1 MSNQKKLYLALSL
14 LAISLTPALVIGAQQ
29 QEKRDSQ
36 MTQKQMDEMN
46 RRGDK
51 HMGFD
56 HLKTTH
62 HFLLAKDGGAIQV
75 EANDAKDTES
85 RDQIRGH
92 LRHITMMFSDGNF
105 EVPMLIHEKTPPGTE
120 VMKRLK
126 KEISYKYKETDRGAV
141 IQISTGNT
149 QALQAIHE
157 FLKFQIKEHM
167 TGDPLEVGA
176 IIGRRKDTS
185 PSGQTRLDK

>member
-1 MSNQKKLYLALSL
+1 LF
-14 LAISLTPALVIGAQQ
+14 IHAQ
-29 QEKRDSQ
+29 Q

-75 EANDAKDTES
+75 EANAADDTES

-92 LRHITMMFSDGNF
+92 LRHITMMFSEGDF
-105 EVPMLIHEKTPPGTE
+105 ELPMLVHEKTPPGSK
-120 VMKRLK
+120 VMQQLK
-126 KEISYKYKETDRGAV
+126 GEISYEFKETERGAV
-141 IQISTGNT
+141 IQITTANK
-149 QALQAIHE
+149 QALQAIHK

-167 TGDPLEVGA
+167 TGDPLKVKEGN
-176 IIGRRKDTS
+176 
-185 PSGQTRLDK
+185 

>member
-1 MSNQKKLYLALSL
+1 MTNQKRAWL
-14 LAISLTPALVIGAQQ
+14 IIGIFGVSLTTALLLYAQK

-46 RRGDK
+46 ARGDK

-62 HFLLAKDGGAIQV
+62 HFLLKDDGGVIQV
-75 EANDAKDTES
+75 EANDPKDTDS

-92 LRHITMMFSDGNF
+92 LQHIAMMFSDGNL
-105 EVPMLIHEKTPPGTE
+105 EIPMLVHDKTPPGSE
-120 VMKRLK
+120 VMKKLK
-126 KEISYKYKETDRGAV
+126 ADITYKYDLTDRGAL
-141 IQISTGNT
+141 IRISSANPE
-149 QALQAIHE
+149 AVQAIQE

-167 TGDPLEVGA
+167 TGGS
-176 IIGRRKDTS
+176 IGTEE
-185 PSGQTRLDK
+185 Q